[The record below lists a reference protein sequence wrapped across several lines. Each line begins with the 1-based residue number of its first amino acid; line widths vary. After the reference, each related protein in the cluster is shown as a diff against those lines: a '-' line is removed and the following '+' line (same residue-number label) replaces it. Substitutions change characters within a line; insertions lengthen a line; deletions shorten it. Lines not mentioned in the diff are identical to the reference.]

1 MEIHVWK
8 ATIVSMPFLTGSLLQ
23 LKKSY
28 GVLNIDRVSMP
39 FLTGSLLQHVTSMLD
54 REQKQVS
61 MPFLTGSLLQL
72 RGGYGRSPFC
82 NVSMPFL
89 TGSLLQPFEDSVIS
103 NGYWKFLC
111 PF

>member
-1 MEIHVWK
+1 
-8 ATIVSMPFLTGSLLQ
+8 MPFLTDSLLQ
-23 LKKSY
+23 QKEFNLTKGS
-28 GVLNIDRVSMP
+28 DDSVSMP

-72 RGGYGRSPFC
+72 
-82 NVSMPFL
+82 
-89 TGSLLQPFEDSVIS
+89 IS
-103 NGYWKFLC
+103 NGYWNRYETFLC